1 MESKI
6 SKFMRD
12 DTVDKDG
19 KLETIMDYVISWT
32 LRMAQNSCS
41 TADSLLYEY
50 SRAILGKLLHK
61 NIDNLTNIESVK
73 VEKQCYNIDL
83 WVNVVLTINEQK
95 EKHAILIE
103 NKAYSPIHN
112 ATDEDG
118 TSRCQ
123 LEVYKKKFN
132 RDYANDED
140 VIKHYWLITCHEEE
154 KYLKQIREICQ
165 LHDFELIPLTE
176 LQDNGVPDT
185 QSDIFNEFW
194 LRYW

>member
-50 SRAILGKLLHK
+50 SRAILGKLLHE
-61 NIDNLTNIESVK
+61 NIDNLTNIESVR
-73 VEKQCYNIDL
+73 VEKQYYNIDL

-118 TSRCQ
+118 ASRCQ

-154 KYLKQIREICQ
+154 KYLKPIREICQ

>member
-50 SRAILGKLLHK
+50 SRAILGKLLHR
-61 NIDNLTNIESVK
+61 NIDNLTNIESVR

-83 WVNVVLTINEQK
+83 WVNVVLTINEQRR
-95 EKHAILIE
+95 
-103 NKAYSPIHN
+103 NMPY
-112 ATDEDG
+112 
-118 TSRCQ
+118 
-123 LEVYKKKFN
+123 
-132 RDYANDED
+132 
-140 VIKHYWLITCHEEE
+140 
-154 KYLKQIREICQ
+154 
-165 LHDFELIPLTE
+165 
-176 LQDNGVPDT
+176 
-185 QSDIFNEFW
+185 
-194 LRYW
+194 

>member
-1 MESKI
+1 
-6 SKFMRD
+6 
-12 DTVDKDG
+12 
-19 KLETIMDYVISWT
+19 
-32 LRMAQNSCS
+32 MAQNSCS